1 MRRVPRRPARSGSVQ
16 DLNLLVGAA
25 DAGRPHLSLIPGGD
39 VDEFYLGLEHFNLTK
54 DGKNGF
60 FPANTQFAVHFPE
73 FLRHGYRSGLGT
85 VEVRFTVRD
94 GSRVVAPHSVC
105 LVDGQLKVLLMA
117 TIVGFVRELELSS
130 EEQNMLQHV
139 LRSFR
144 SIRCTYKH
152 FENPA
157 HFHLH
162 SLRGLPKAHH
172 SGGNQNIM

>member
-1 MRRVPRRPARSGSVQ
+1 MCPALFPIPDSFQ
-16 DLNLLVGAA
+16 DLSLLVGRPDAA
-25 DAGRPHLSLIPGGD
+25 HPHLSLIPGSD
-39 VDEFYLGLEHFNLTK
+39 VDEFYLGLEHFDLTK

-85 VEVRFTVRD
+85 VEVRFTARD
-94 GSRVVAPHSVC
+94 GSRAVAPHSVC

-117 TIVGFVRELELSS
+117 TIVGFVRELELSPD
-130 EEQNMLQHV
+130 EWKPLEAL

-157 HFHLH
+157 HYHLH
-162 SLRGLPKAHH
+162 SLRDLPGVYGF
-172 SGGNQNIM
+172 SGAK